1 MLMNY
6 SKHSFH
12 LYLVLLLSCFS
23 LQLNGQ
29 APIIQPGLPGQPGRI
44 ISAEEASD
52 LAGIRYSAGDVMFL
66 QGMISH
72 HAQACLLYTSPSPR
86 DS

>member
-12 LYLVLLLSCFS
+12 LHLALLLSSFS
-23 LQLNGQ
+23 FQLSGQ

-52 LAGIRYSAGDVMFL
+52 LAYGIPPEM
-66 QGMISH
+66 
-72 HAQACLLYTSPSPR
+72 
-86 DS
+86 